1 MKVEDIKVGSLWS
14 ETRKNKFLWRM
25 RYFNIVTKSEDKVSV
40 TLTSNSNQAK
50 TKARKILLTKAK
62 RKIEQSE
69 LNILNSRLNINSLTF
84 SSVANLWLNDC
95 SRRLKPSTLNNRR
108 K

>member
-14 ETRKNKFLWRM
+14 ESRKNKFLWRM

-50 TKARKILLTKAK
+50 TKAR
-62 RKIEQSE
+62 
-69 LNILNSRLNINSLTF
+69 N
-84 SSVANLWLNDC
+84 
-95 SRRLKPSTLNNRR
+95 
-108 K
+108 